1 MFSHSRYVQFHLFC
15 TKQGAFY
22 EHERALQQLQPVC
35 GSIDVLEIRKAAD
48 LDTVDGVIIPGGE
61 STTMRII
68 GQCSQDRGDSLL
80 GRLREV
86 AESGTPIWGTCA
98 GCILLSDHVSSSL
111 GGGSNDHNVKLASVA
126 AVHLYGDQ
134 HIGGMDINTCRNFFG
149 RQTKSFETFCS
160 SPVRAFERFPCVFI
174 RAPAIVSVGPKATAV
189 ATVVHGGDVITVAAQ
204 QDNLLATCF
213 HPELANDLRIHEYF
227 VNMVTTQNRKS

>member
-1 MFSHSRYVQFHLFC
+1 MCSLSRYVQFDLFC
-15 TKQGAFY
+15 NNQGAFS
-22 EHERALQQLQPVC
+22 EHERALERLQPVC
-35 GSIDVLEIRKAAD
+35 GSVEVLQVRKESD
-48 LDTVDGVIIPGGE
+48 LDNVDGVIIPGGE

-80 GRLREV
+80 AKLREL
-86 AESGTPIWGTCA
+86 AESGTPMWGTCA

-111 GGGSNDHNVKLASVA
+111 GGGTNDHNVKLSSVE

-134 HIGGMDINTCRNFFG
+134 HIGGMDINTSRNFFG

-160 SPVRAFERFPCVFI
+160 SPVPAFERFPCVFI
-174 RAPAIVSVGPKATAV
+174 RAPAILSVGPKATAV

-213 HPELANDLRIHEYF
+213 HPELTNDLRIHEYF
-227 VNMVTTQNRKS
+227 VNMVTTQNRKC